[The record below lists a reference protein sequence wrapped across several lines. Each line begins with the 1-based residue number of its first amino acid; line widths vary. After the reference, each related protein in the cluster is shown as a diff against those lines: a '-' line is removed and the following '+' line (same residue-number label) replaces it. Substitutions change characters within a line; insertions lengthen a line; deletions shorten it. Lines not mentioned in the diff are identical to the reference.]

1 LPRLRGG
8 SVVVA
13 DKTTKGS
20 FLYVGVAAPDDVVL
34 TVSNSYQDLL
44 AFVRDPADGFLS
56 MTIPFPEGFEVMIYM
71 TTADRNASD
80 TTNLAEQAS
89 RRPFGEQ

>member
-8 SVVVA
+8 SIVVA

-20 FLYVGVAAPDDVVL
+20 FLYVGVVAPDDVVL

-44 AFVRDPADGFLS
+44 AFVRDPANGFLS
-56 MTIPFPEGFEVMIYM
+56 MTIPFPEGFEVMIYKPSHVREM
-71 TTADRNASD
+71 SA
-80 TTNLAEQAS
+80 
-89 RRPFGEQ
+89 